1 MRQSKYAVS
10 KIFSFTFVEHSTLIN
25 TNPSNSYNFTRQAS
39 TIRLADVTD
48 YRKDEAKLCEECMM
62 HTCSGYCMRHP
73 KGKKKKKR
81 CCRAGAGE
89 EKTKNRNDT
98 PGFPMRDAPAITHD
112 HMGFLKL
119 EMPRNHPR
127 LVQAP
132 LTILRGWRGICDFK
146 ILLYKSTNGKPHP
159 EEISTVT
166 DYVVAYQCK
175 GNERIQAE
183 IQLLRDFALK

>member
-1 MRQSKYAVS
+1 
-10 KIFSFTFVEHSTLIN
+10 
-25 TNPSNSYNFTRQAS
+25 
-39 TIRLADVTD
+39 
-48 YRKDEAKLCEECMM
+48 
-62 HTCSGYCMRHP
+62 MRHP
-73 KGKKKKKR
+73 KGRKAARR

-89 EKTKNRNDT
+89 EKTKNKNDT
-98 PGFPMRDAPAITHD
+98 PGFQMREEPAITHD
-112 HMGFLKL
+112 HRGFLKL

-127 LVQAP
+127 LVQTP
-132 LTILRGWRGICDFK
+132 LTIIKSWRGNCDFK
-146 ILLYKSTNGKPHP
+146 ILLYKSSNGKPDP